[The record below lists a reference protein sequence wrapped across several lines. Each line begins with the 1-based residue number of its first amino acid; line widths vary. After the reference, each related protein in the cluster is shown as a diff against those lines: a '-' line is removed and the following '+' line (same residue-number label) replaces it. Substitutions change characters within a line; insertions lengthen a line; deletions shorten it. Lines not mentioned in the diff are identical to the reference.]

1 MKPLCR
7 VPGSLKYALTVA
19 MIAAFW
25 TSSVPAHGQTVE
37 VEIVDRT
44 SGERLPIVSG
54 RGERWVVGVPGHE
67 YLVRIRN
74 RSGGRVLAVTSVDGV
89 NVVTGET
96 AAPAQSGYVLD
107 AAGTVEI
114 GGWRKS
120 LRTSASFYFTDLGDA
135 YASRTGRPDNVGVI
149 GVAVFRERVRIA
161 DRLAAEPIRQENE
174 NAARDA
180 ARGRVDSA
188 GTPAESKA
196 AAPAAAP
203 SLGTGHGREENA
215 PATRVAFERASHD
228 PVEVVTIRYD
238 RRENLVAMGILP
250 PPPLAGSPRP
260 FPEWRAG
267 FVPDPPA
274 R

>member
-1 MKPLCR
+1 MKPSCR
-7 VPGSLKYALTVA
+7 VQHYLKYALTAAVV
-19 MIAAFW
+19 AAFW
-25 TSSVPAHGQTVE
+25 ASSVAAHAQTVD

-96 AAPAQSGYVLD
+96 AAPGQSGYVLD
-107 AAGTVEI
+107 ASGSVEI
-114 GGWRKS
+114 AGWRKS
-120 LRTSASFYFTDLGDA
+120 LRTTATFYFTDLGDA
-135 YASRTGRPDNVGVI
+135 YASRTGRPDNVGVV

-161 DRLAAEPIRQENE
+161 DRVAAEPLRQK

-180 ARGRVDSA
+180 AGA
-188 GTPAESKA
+188 AAPAAHAESKA

-203 SLGTGHGREENA
+203 SLGTGHGRDESA
-215 PATRVAFERASHD
+215 PATRVAFERASHE

-238 RRENLVAMGILP
+238 RHENLVAMGILP
-250 PPPLAGSPRP
+250 PPPIAGSPRP